1 VKILSEFLWGT
12 FDDVSARV
20 RPDVPSFRLV
30 NAAGGLPMAVS
41 EFGVPAATS
50 AAAPAESAPAG
61 AAPAGGGRACRGPL
75 IRADRRVGTVWEDDH
90 ATYCCLAG
98 VLPPDLAALRG
109 EQASAIF
116 PEMESLL
123 AEAGMTFAHV
133 VRTWLYIDRV
143 CEWYGEFNAARS
155 AFFESRNVFNTF
167 LPASTGIGSANLDG
181 AAITAGAIAVK
192 PKDAFVRA
200 EIVESPL
207 QAPAMA
213 YRSSFSRAAEIF
225 WPDRR
230 LLFVSGTA
238 SIEPNSHEVAFVGDI
253 EKQID
258 CTMKAVYAIL
268 ESRGYGWA
276 DVSRAIVY
284 LKEPSFRAA
293 WQAWLAARGLPG
305 DFAAETVCDVCR
317 DEWLFEIELD
327 AVRNVL
333 TG

>member
-1 VKILSEFLWGT
+1 M
-12 FDDVSARV
+12 
-20 RPDVPSFRLV
+20 
-30 NAAGGLPMAVS
+30 GL
-41 EFGVPAATS
+41 
-50 AAAPAESAPAG
+50 
-61 AAPAGGGRACRGPL
+61 
-75 IRADRRVGTVWEDDH
+75 VWEDAH
-90 ATYCCLAG
+90 AVYCSLAG
-98 VLPPDLAALRG
+98 VLPPDPSAARG
-109 EQASAIF
+109 EQAAAIF

-123 AEAGMTFAHV
+123 AEVGMTFANV

-192 PKDAFVRA
+192 PKDASVHA

-213 YRSSFSRAAEIF
+213 YRSSFSRAAEIL
-225 WPDRR
+225 WPDQR

-238 SIEPNSHEVAFVGDI
+238 SIQPNSHDVAFVGDI
-253 EKQID
+253 EKQVD

-268 ESRGYGWA
+268 ESRGYGWK

-327 AVRNVL
+327 AER
-333 TG
+333 T

>member
-1 VKILSEFLWGT
+1 MKILSEFLWGT

-20 RPDVPSFRLV
+20 RSDVPSFRLV
-30 NAAGGLPMAVS
+30 NEAGGLPMATCGFS
-41 EFGVPAATS
+41 L
-50 AAAPAESAPAG
+50 
-61 AAPAGGGRACRGPL
+61 GGFIETALPGRAVSMKPPL
-75 IRADRRVGTVWEDDH
+75 IRADRRVGTVWEDDV

-98 VLPPDLAALRG
+98 VLPPDLNAPRGAQAA
-109 EQASAIF
+109 AIF

-192 PKDAFVRA
+192 PKGASVRA

-213 YRSSFSRAAEIF
+213 YRSWATSRSR
-225 WPDRR
+225 W
-230 LLFVSGTA
+230 TA
-238 SIEPNSHEVAFVGDI
+238 
-253 EKQID
+253 
-258 CTMKAVYAIL
+258 
-268 ESRGYGWA
+268 R
-276 DVSRAIVY
+276 
-284 LKEPSFRAA
+284 
-293 WQAWLAARGLPG
+293 
-305 DFAAETVCDVCR
+305 
-317 DEWLFEIELD
+317 
-327 AVRNVL
+327 
-333 TG
+333 

>member
-1 VKILSEFLWGT
+1 MKNALEFLWGT
-12 FDDVSARV
+12 SGEVAARA
-20 RPDVPSFRLV
+20 RADVPSFRLV
-30 NAAGGLPMAVS
+30 DEAGGLPFARCPFVVGPLG
-41 EFGVPAATS
+41 ERAKFAGETPATPNS
-50 AAAPAESAPAG
+50 
-61 AAPAGGGRACRGPL
+61 GGRVSSRAAVLTRG
-75 IRADRRVGTVWEDDH
+75 DRCVGTVWEDAH
-90 ATYCCLAG
+90 AVYCALAG
-98 VLPPDLAALRG
+98 VLPPDLSAPRAA
-109 EQASAIF
+109 QAAAIF
-116 PEMESLL
+116 PEMEYLL

-133 VRTWLYIDRV
+133 VRTWFYVDRI

-181 AAITAGAIAVK
+181 AALVAGAIAVK
-192 PKDAFVRA
+192 PKGASVRA
-200 EIVESPL
+200 EIVASPL

-213 YRSSFSRAAEIF
+213 YRSSFSRAAEIIG
-225 WPDRR
+225 PEHR

-238 SIEPNSHEVAFVGDI
+238 SIKPNSHDVAYVGDI
-253 EKQID
+253 EKQVD

-268 ESRGYGWA
+268 ESRGYGWG

-317 DEWLFEIELD
+317 DDWLFEVELD
-327 AVRNVL
+327 AGL
-333 TG
+333 

>member
-1 VKILSEFLWGT
+1 MKILSEFLWGT
-12 FDDVSARV
+12 FGDVSARV
-20 RPDVPSFRLV
+20 RSDMPSFRLV
-30 NAAGGLPMAVS
+30 NEAGGLPFARCP
-41 EFGVPAATS
+41 FGVVGAGPLRERAKFAGETPAT
-50 AAAPAESAPAG
+50 PKFVPTT
-61 AAPAGGGRACRGPL
+61 PKFAGGRC
-75 IRADRRVGTVWEDDH
+75 VGTVWEDDL
-90 ATYCCLAG
+90 AIYCNLAG
-98 VLPPDLAALRG
+98 VLPPDLNAPRGAQAA
-109 EQASAIF
+109 AIF

-192 PKDAFVRA
+192 PKGASVRA

-253 EKQID
+253 DKQVD

-327 AVRNVL
+327 AVREL
-333 TG
+333 RA

>member
-1 VKILSEFLWGT
+1 MK
-12 FDDVSARV
+12 
-20 RPDVPSFRLV
+20 P
-30 NAAGGLPMAVS
+30 
-41 EFGVPAATS
+41 
-50 AAAPAESAPAG
+50 
-61 AAPAGGGRACRGPL
+61 PL
-75 IRADRRVGTVWEDDH
+75 IRADRRVGTVWEDDV

-98 VLPPDLAALRG
+98 VLPPDLNAPRGAQAA
-109 EQASAIF
+109 AIF

-192 PKDAFVRA
+192 PKDASVRA

-213 YRSSFSRAAEIF
+213 YRSSFSRAAEIL

-253 EKQID
+253 EKQVD

-284 LKEPSFRAA
+284 LKEPSFRTA

-327 AVRNVL
+327 AVREL
-333 TG
+333 RA